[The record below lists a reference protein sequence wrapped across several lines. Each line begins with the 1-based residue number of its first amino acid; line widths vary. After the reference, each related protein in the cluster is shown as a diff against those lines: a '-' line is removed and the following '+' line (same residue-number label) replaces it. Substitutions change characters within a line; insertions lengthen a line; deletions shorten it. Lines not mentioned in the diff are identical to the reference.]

1 MAAIFEAE
9 WILVG
14 SLWSSESRLLRMGKW
29 HTRHFDTQ
37 WQIWFFFNNECKY
50 FGCACI
56 RGSMVSQQITLFS
69 PQNAHKLS

>member
-14 SLWSSESRLLRMGKW
+14 SLWSSESQLLRTGKW

-37 WQIWFFFNNECKY
+37 WQIWFFLTMSVNILGVHVFEEVW
-50 FGCACI
+50 F
-56 RGSMVSQQITLFS
+56 
-69 PQNAHKLS
+69 PP